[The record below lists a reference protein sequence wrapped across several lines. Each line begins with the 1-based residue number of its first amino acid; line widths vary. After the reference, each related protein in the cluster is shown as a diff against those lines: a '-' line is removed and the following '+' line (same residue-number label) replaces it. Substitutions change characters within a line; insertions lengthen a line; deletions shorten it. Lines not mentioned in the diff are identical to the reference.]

1 MFNPMRPELALA
13 LHRERVEK
21 GLRRAALSAAKPPD
35 PRRGERRRLLLRVR
49 VA

>member
-13 LHRERVEK
+13 LHRERVDK
-21 GLRRAALSAAKPPD
+21 GLRRAAISAAKPPD
-35 PRRGERRRLLLRVR
+35 RHRPERRRLLLRVR